1 MPVFSVD
8 YRLAPKNPYPDP
20 INDAY
25 QGYYWLVT
33 QLQYH
38 TGICPKRIIL
48 TGDSAGSHIALAVTQ
63 LAILRNF
70 QVPDGILLHYPAANS
85 NTNHFFPSSLLTLD
99 DPLLNYSLMIY
110 VASAFTRKGGD
121 STKNSLLS
129 PIYTPSFL
137 LCKFPPTKIL
147 VAEVDPL
154 RDNGIYLGLN
164 LKRAGV
170 DTEVFYMK
178 EYIHNFL
185 QFDNVT
191 FGIPEYQNAHDIT
204 IRAFKELLST
214 HE

>member
-1 MPVFSVD
+1 MLS
-8 YRLAPKNPYPDP
+8 
-20 INDAY
+20 
-25 QGYYWLVT
+25 
-33 QLQYH
+33 
-38 TGICPKRIIL
+38 
-48 TGDSAGSHIALAVTQ
+48 
-63 LAILRNF
+63 
-70 QVPDGILLHYPAANS
+70 
-85 NTNHFFPSSLLTLD
+85 LD

-110 VASAFTRKGGD
+110 IASALTRKGGD

-137 LCKFPPTKIL
+137 LKKFPPTKIL

-170 DTEVFYMK
+170 DTELYYFK

-185 QFDNVT
+185 QFDDVT
-191 FGIPEYQNAHDIT
+191 FGIPEYQNAHEIT
-204 IRAFKELLST
+204 ISAFKQLLQF